1 LPDDKPRSV
10 DREQPAAASL
20 APIAFFAYR
29 RPWTTLQ
36 ALYALSRCPEA
47 ANSELHVFSDGPR
60 TVADREAV
68 ALVRE
73 VVRSHRWCGR
83 VEVHESSQNLGLARS
98 VIRGIGSLCRRYG
111 RVIVLED
118 DLLVSNGFLRYMNR
132 ALDLYRDEPAV
143 MQISGHSF
151 PAFAPESRAVLLPA
165 VTSWGWATW
174 ERAWSQFEEV
184 PEGREELRSDHGLR
198 RSFDLDGA
206 FPYSRMLEDTV
217 AGKIDTWDIFW
228 WWTVHRRGGLGLFPL
243 RTLVRNIGFNENAT
257 HTRGSL
263 LLDAPHWRADASIDE
278 FPALPKIDEEIFRR
292 WKEYLRAQVGSLP
305 RRVFSWAAAALR
317 SRGLR

>member
-1 LPDDKPRSV
+1 LDEGAHREDDR
-10 DREQPAAASL
+10 RQTASGPL
-20 APIAFFAYR
+20 APIAFFAFR

-36 ALYALSRCPEA
+36 ALYSLSRCPEA
-47 ANSELHVFSDGPR
+47 AGSELHVFSDGPR
-60 TVADREAV
+60 TDADREAV

-73 VVRSHRWCGR
+73 VVRSHRWCSR
-83 VEVHESSQNLGLARS
+83 VEVHESPQNLGLARS
-98 VIRGIGSLCRRYG
+98 VIHGIGSLCRTHG

-118 DLLVSNGFLRYMNR
+118 DLLVSNGFLHYMNG
-132 ALDLYRDEPAV
+132 ALDLYRDEAVV

-174 ERAWSQFEEV
+174 QRAWSQFEEV
-184 PEGREELRSDHGLR
+184 PEGWEELRSDHRLR

-206 FPYSRMLEDTV
+206 YPYSRLLEATV

-243 RTLVRNIGFNENAT
+243 RTLVRNIGFGEDAT

-263 LLDAPHWRADASIDE
+263 LLEAPHWRTDASIDE

-292 WKEYLRAQVGSLP
+292 WKEYLRVQGGSLP
-305 RRVFSWAAAALR
+305 RRLFGRAAAALR